1 MIMSFL
7 IESQEFSLINS
18 INAILHYLSD
28 FLTMVALK
36 QCKAAYVQW
45 LEQMR

>member
-1 MIMSFL
+1 MSFL

-18 INAILHYLSD
+18 INAILHHLSN
-28 FLTMVALK
+28 FLAIVVLERRE
-36 QCKAAYVQW
+36 AAYVHW